1 MTFDQLMQKY
11 KDAIN
16 VIQDCETFFDSNDL
30 TFTGEDGIQ
39 IQQYVWSFMDEY
51 RAEQRKAVP

>member
-1 MTFDQLMQKY
+1 MTFDQLMRKY

-39 IQQYVWSFMDEY
+39 IQQCVWGFMDEY
-51 RAEQRKAVP
+51 REEQRKAGR

>member
-11 KDAIN
+11 KDAIK

-30 TFTGEDGIQ
+30 TFTGENGIQ
-39 IQQYVWSFMDEY
+39 IQQYVWNFMDEY
-51 RAEQRKAVP
+51 REEQRKAAP